1 MHPILGLLF
10 GILILV
16 DALKLKQ
23 ANPHV
28 AVEEVFINGFCSEEQ
43 KRDQKTRLWDGGSMK
58 EHGQRSLMRPYYYIH
73 GFTFTVVCVRL
84 LGIPKNLTLYE
95 GSHFINK

>member
-1 MHPILGLLF
+1 MHATLGLLF

-28 AVEEVFINGFCSEEQ
+28 AVEEVYINGFCSEEH
-43 KRDQKTRLWDGGSMK
+43 KRDQKTRCWDGGPMK
-58 EHGQRSLMRPYYYIH
+58 EHGQPSLMRPYYYIH
-73 GFTFTVVCVRL
+73 DFTFTIVS
-84 LGIPKNLTLYE
+84 G
-95 GSHFINK
+95 F